1 MFKELLQKI
10 KKIKTYIISIK
21 FVNLFCYN
29 VKSKYYPFVVNL
41 LKPLMKEIMRN
52 NWYEYL
58 KRKDNIILAIALTF
72 IVFTFFPS
80 CKVTITSGTYTNTN
94 YFFYSSECESLEAGI
109 DKINRDYKTVGW
121 GSHSWITLTILSLI
135 FLLTS
140 TFILKYLV
148 EEKIRDRK
156 NKRKRLE

>member
-41 LKPLMKEIMRN
+41 LKPLMKEITRN

-72 IVFTFFPS
+72 MVFTFFPS
-80 CKVTITSGTYTNTN
+80 CKISFPGKTTYQ
-94 YFFYSSECESLEAGI
+94 FYSSTCELSEAGV
-109 DKINRDYKTVGW
+109 DQVNRKTNAW
-121 GSHSWITLTILSLI
+121 ASYSWINLTVLSLI

>member
-1 MFKELLQKI
+1 MIKVKELLQKI
-10 KKIKTYIISIK
+10 KKSKTYIILIK

-41 LKPLMKEIMRN
+41 FKPSMKEIMKK

-72 IVFTFFPS
+72 MVFTFFPS
-80 CKVTITSGTYTNTN
+80 CKISFNGETDYK
-94 YFFYSSECESLEAGI
+94 FYNSKCELNEAWV
-109 DKINRDYKTVGW
+109 DKINRKTYAW
-121 GSHSWITLTILSLI
+121 ASYSWINLTVLSLI